1 MRRFRYLA
9 VSSGFWKPNV
19 DYVVKVVEALRGK
32 VDDGDLVVVSE
43 KAVSTATG
51 NIVDEKA
58 VKPGLTAYFL
68 AKCWMRLV
76 WAFIL
81 GPLCHLRKGTV
92 DHFRKYPLKKG
103 SVHKQVVLQYSG
115 FLQALLPMSEGGID
129 GSNLPYSY
137 VSLPLEDAHQIAQ
150 KILDG
155 IRKDLG
161 RSVTVMI
168 VDSDKTYSWRN
179 FHFTPRPRPMRGIR
193 SMGGFIT
200 YVVGRAL
207 KLKSRATPLAVVG
220 AAISV
225 EEALEV
231 ANLSNRARG
240 FGAGRTI
247 WDMAKTFKVPLT
259 AVTWEMLEKV
269 KHKPIVI
276 VRSKI

>member
-1 MRRFRYLA
+1 
-9 VSSGFWKPNV
+9 V